1 MNDELASVR
10 GVVDLPSHDALDQA
24 QSFLSRQGYTTV
36 RRAGNS
42 LVVERRPS
50 DQAAG
55 QEAPKLTVS
64 AVPQPG
70 GGVRIT
76 VRGNDREGMQER
88 QATWAEWAEA
98 LPKKPETQTDEPGD
112 QQRTIETPE
121 VPLPPPPRV
130 ASSDVPPPSPPPRR
144 GSSRLLV
151 GSLVGCGVL
160 SILGVLLIGALL
172 VGANVGMQK
181 AKEQAQTTGEKGETK
196 NAPSKQEADSVE
208 FLPIVLRV
216 SGDQGTSYTCMYNTE
231 ALEEGEVVSYT
242 DQEH

>member
-1 MNDELASVR
+1 MNDELASVK

-24 QSFLSRQGYTTV
+24 QFFLSRQGYTIV

-42 LVVERRPS
+42 LIAERRSS

-55 QEAPKLTVS
+55 QEAPRLTVS
-64 AVPQPG
+64 AVPQAE

-76 VRGNDREGMQER
+76 VKGSDREGVQER

-98 LPKKPETQTDEPGD
+98 LPKKPETQTDEPDD

-144 GSSRLLV
+144 GR
-151 GSLVGCGVL
+151 
-160 SILGVLLIGALL
+160 
-172 VGANVGMQK
+172 
-181 AKEQAQTTGEKGETK
+181 
-196 NAPSKQEADSVE
+196 
-208 FLPIVLRV
+208 RR
-216 SGDQGTSYTCMYNTE
+216 
-231 ALEEGEVVSYT
+231 
-242 DQEH
+242 

>member
-1 MNDELASVR
+1 MNDELASVK

-76 VRGNDREGMQER
+76 VKGNDREGVQER
-88 QATWAEWAEA
+88 QAAWIEWSES
-98 LPKKPETQTDEPGD
+98 LPKKPETQTDEPRVP
-112 QQRTIETPE
+112 QRTIETP
-121 VPLPPPPRV
+121 PSSV
-130 ASSDVPPPSPPPRR
+130 A
-144 GSSRLLV
+144 
-151 GSLVGCGVL
+151 
-160 SILGVLLIGALL
+160 
-172 VGANVGMQK
+172 
-181 AKEQAQTTGEKGETK
+181 TTPHGRE
-196 NAPSKQEADSVE
+196 P
-208 FLPIVLRV
+208 
-216 SGDQGTSYTCMYNTE
+216 
-231 ALEEGEVVSYT
+231 
-242 DQEH
+242 